1 MQNVSSQTSFKTPVS
16 SGNHTGA
23 ITGNHGETTVSDHQK
38 VDLRDANPRSKS
50 EETSTSHSSHQVAI
64 DINDNVEKKEN
75 GKQSC
80 NERLL
85 ELSEANYELF
95 NENGACRM
103 ACFFCC
109 VATVLITTLIISRL
123 VHHLE
128 NN

>member
-64 DINDNVEKKEN
+64 DINDNLETDPKTGFEETKEYD
-75 GKQSC
+75 
-80 NERLL
+80 NESRKHKLVQL
-85 ELSEANYELF
+85 PQEL
-95 NENGACRM
+95 
-103 ACFFCC
+103 
-109 VATVLITTLIISRL
+109 LITINQFSRAQKGIMI
-123 VHHLE
+123 HYF
-128 NN
+128 

>member
-38 VDLRDANPRSKS
+38 VDLRDANRNAS
-50 EETSTSHSSHQVAI
+50 EETSTSHSSSQVAI

-85 ELSEANYELF
+85 ELSE
-95 NENGACRM
+95 R
-103 ACFFCC
+103 
-109 VATVLITTLIISRL
+109 
-123 VHHLE
+123 
-128 NN
+128 